1 MDPTAAVAEA
11 QVGYEAG
18 VKVALSEQMI
28 KFGSPDGMPFL
39 LVQPGMTVKTIEETC
54 EAPKSRRGNIIVT
67 SVKSFIEL
75 VQREYA
81 EHKSVI
87 FANLP
92 NNAPG
97 DITAV
102 IDFHKHDG
110 APSWSEYRIILQLSY
125 TAEWME
131 WLKVLNKCT
140 LQLELAEFLEERYI
154 DVHEANGITGATI
167 LEVALSLEA
176 KKGVSFKNAVRLDNG
191 DVSLQ
196 FEETTMARA
205 GQKGEL
211 EIPKE
216 FTLFIPVYEGFAA
229 CPIRVLLRYR
239 IKDGVLGFICKPVN
253 IERTLIAIREAIVQ
267 EIADETE
274 LSVYMGNANSIPTR
288 KLT

>member
-18 VKVALSEQMI
+18 VKVALSEQII
-28 KFGSPDGMPFL
+28 KFGSPEGMPFL
-39 LVQPGMTVKTIEETC
+39 LVQPGLTVKTIEETC

-92 NNAPG
+92 GNAAG

-125 TAEWME
+125 TAEWIE
-131 WLKVLNKCT
+131 WMKVLNKSVA
-140 LQLELAEFLEERYI
+140 QIDLAEFLEERYI
-154 DVHEANGITGATI
+154 DVHDANGVTGATI

-176 KKGVSFKNAVRLDNG
+176 KKGVNFKNAVRLDNG

-239 IKDGVLGFICKPVN
+239 INNGAMSFICKPVN

-267 EIADETE
+267 EIGDETE
-274 LSVYMGNANSIPTR
+274 LSVYMGNANSVPTR